1 MENVMEA
8 GAQWQLKLVRDI
20 AGALENLE
28 WVVEFGTQFPSAGN
42 IQ

>member
-1 MENVMEA
+1 MENVVEA
-8 GAQWQLKLVRDI
+8 GARRQLKLVRDI
-20 AGALENLE
+20 ADALENLE